1 MKRLFYLISALLFCL
16 GIVFYKQTPTYNPF
30 DDVFDIDTNQLVEC
44 DTIGGMCGF
53 FNFQPKTDKRLK
65 MSYQIFGNNI
75 VAKCFTY
82 AEDTIPIPE
91 KYEHDSYIDSIMKL
105 LIDIEEFNN
114 SLKEFD
120 YVYLDKITEKNVDT
134 YYPKIRIIHKNY
146 IDTTSL
152 YWEVSEEDSTKL
164 IRAIRYFKSKPR
176 IFRNANGGFID

>member
-44 DTIGGMCGF
+44 DMIIGSCGYV
-53 FNFQPKTDKRLK
+53 NFYPKTNKRLK

-82 AEDTIPIPE
+82 AEDTIPIPKE
-91 KYEHDSYIDSIMKL
+91 YNQESYIDSIKKL
-105 LIDIEEFNN
+105 PIDIEEFNN

-120 YVYLDKITEKNVDT
+120 AVYLDKIMEKNVDT
-134 YYPKIRIIHKNY
+134 YYPEIRIIYKNH

-152 YWEVSEEDSTKL
+152 YWEVLEEDSTKL
-164 IRAIRYFKSKPR
+164 VRTIYYFKGKPR
-176 IFRNANGGFID
+176 IIRNASGGFID